1 MNEVVQNAETVGTAL
16 KTISARIRGTASDL
30 GDETDELV
38 ITTSKLRK
46 EIKALTKVDIMDGS
60 SYKST
65 YQILKEI
72 AEVYDT
78 LDNTSQSR
86 VNELL
91 GGKVGI
97 NTIQAILTNFDTA
110 KQIVE
115 ELDTGLAKGSATK
128 ELEKSLDSIQ
138 GKLNQLKSTW
148 QQFSTDF
155 LDTGIVKGAVD
166 GLKGLIS
173 VVDSL
178 TKHIK
183 SLGAIY
189 ASVFAGIVAN
199 KAVKKT
205 IGGSIL
211 GIGTTGLA
219 TNRRYLDFLTGI
231 QAEKLPGYSRTEMD
245 INAIKQA
252 KANGDDLNN
261 LTQLSAQMKEYAKN
275 TEAADMSV
283 AHFYATQT
291 KSAQGFLGSIQAI
304 KTYNKMGSEQQRL
317 AFADAVAI
325 SNKEL
330 GNQMKQLRGANAS
343 ATIYFKTLKIGVK
356 ELGAKVFS
364 GITTGLVNMVASLAI
379 GALIQGIKWLSE
391 SYDRMLEKNAELSRS
406 LKETT
411 DEIKNQEDGI
421 NSLMSQYANIVVTT
435 SDLSTAQS
443 QLIDIQEELADA
455 LGVEKDQLDLV
466 NDSYANNIKLIQERR
481 KKMAD
486 EFTEETKNINQYN
499 DAKKYLEESSVAHW
513 EAGFNGGQRLR
524 KEGNYSAIEASGYGD
539 WDDDTKAF
547 GVMNKHKNISYSQYR
562 NTLYVEGTVDEQ
574 IETLESLNKELT
586 KLWGNKPSSANEHKW
601 LKNLQERIDTLK
613 EEKKAAEELIAKFDE
628 LKKINKIDSKAYS
641 DIEKIEKVV
650 EKLQSANNAKDI
662 IEASNSYKQLK
673 EEIYGAVG
681 ESDTATR
688 DLLDTYFEAIEKNID
703 QGILDINNNV
713 TILEKVLKKFQDET
727 YEKFTGKLSKL
738 DSAIQTISAGDSID
752 ESSINELIKMDAL
765 ALEDFQKTT
774 DGYTISLENLISVRE
789 KYIKEQ
795 KDDIRDTLEE
805 ENQLYED
812 QLAQIKQLETEL
824 STPKKIGYDKT
835 GQAIYSTDDVATE
848 NRLNELKKAAEETQ
862 ERIKAWTA
870 YDKMISEDIAE
881 LQDEIYEKINSKV
894 GKIDSAIKTLSS
906 GEYLD
911 ASTLLELGKIDS
923 TLLGKFKESV
933 EGYTLS
939 LDSLYSIRKKLIK
952 AQGDDI
958 KNEIEYTKNLIRE
971 QEAIIAAHDKTVYDK
986 TGQRVYSDD
995 ERYGRAKSEKKEAE
1009 ERLTYLEAL
1018 YELLGKNTDAV
1029 SLFQQAVSETKGF
1042 KDDITSLYSTD
1053 GLDDQFF
1060 VDHPELVKYKNDVEK
1075 LYGEI
1080 QKLSNAKAAPVLEQL
1095 KELLAEAQKNG
1106 DKDAVAKYS
1115 GMIEVLRKSADLSN
1129 TKALE
1134 EQKKKL
1140 REQIE
1145 AKERYIKGLERQ
1157 RDKEQKI
1164 LDALNKQKEALEKI
1178 ASDYETAAKTAQD
1191 YVDEQI
1197 DALDKQTE
1205 ALEENKKAIEEDYD
1219 ARIKAIEDAIAAIEA
1234 EADALEKQ
1242 SEAQER
1248 LNELKEKELALEE
1261 AKRKKVRVYDA
1272 TRGWRIEEDSDAV
1285 AQAEKEYKEA
1295 LKNYNKYKLKEQQ
1308 DARKAE
1314 LQAQIDALNKE
1325 KEAALEAIDKQIERI
1340 EAMKKEWEEYKKL
1353 WDDALNAYQKLQD
1366 EMAAAAI
1373 LGSDW
1378 REKIAQKDLGI
1389 INTFQEN
1396 YTNVQNQLH
1405 GVVEKQIEDVQKVI
1419 DKYDEQIQVQND
1431 LKSAQESYLGY
1442 YETYSK
1448 KFESLTDAQTAA
1460 LNRLNAAIASG
1471 NPDAA
1476 LDAVLEADNAFA
1488 ATAKG
1493 VQSVVQQGA
1502 NSTPSSKIQQLL
1514 MAGQNAIVEKFMKTA
1529 PNTFAEK
1536 INNMFTGILPPIL
1549 NKVLA
1554 ENIKNNTQKSVN
1566 DNRSV
1571 VFNNAQFDATGTYE
1585 KFKEYMN
1592 RLFND
1597 LDKDAKVGR

>member
-30 GDETDELV
+30 GDEADELV

-46 EIKALTKVDIMDGS
+46 EIKALTNVDIMDGS

-78 LDNTSQSR
+78 LDNTSQAR

-138 GKLNQLKSTW
+138 GKLNQLKSVW

-173 VVDSL
+173 VVDGL

-231 QAEKLPGYSRTEMD
+231 QAQKLPGYSRTEMD

-304 KTYNKMGSEQQRL
+304 KTYNKMGSVQQRK
-317 AFADAVAI
+317 AFADAVAM

-330 GNQMKQLRGANAS
+330 GEQMKQLNGNNAS
-343 ATIYFKTLKIGVK
+343 AATYFKTIKFGLKDIAKNALSMAGNMLLNLGVSVA
-356 ELGAKVFS
+356 LGF
-364 GITTGLVNMVASLAI
+364 
-379 GALIQGIKWLSE
+379 LIQKIYDVRHEYEKLQEENAAFAESLKQITDGLNSE
-391 SYDRMLEKNAELSRS
+391 SEKIDS
-406 LKETT
+406 L
-411 DEIKNQEDGI
+411 
-421 NSLMSQYANIVVTT
+421 LAQYTNILITT
-435 SDLSTAQS
+435 SDLSS
-443 QLIDIQEELADA
+443 EKESLLEIQKEL
-455 LGVEKDQLDLV
+455 
-466 NDSYANNIKLIQERR
+466 
-481 KKMAD
+481 
-486 EFTEETKNINQYN
+486 
-499 DAKKYLEESSVAHW
+499 
-513 EAGFNGGQRLR
+513 
-524 KEGNYSAIEASGYGD
+524 
-539 WDDDTKAF
+539 TKAF
-547 GVMNKHKNISYSQYR
+547 GDEQERLDLVGKSYSENIALIRQLQQESANTFVNDQENVSKYNEAKR
-562 NTLYVEGTVDEQ
+562 KMTNSASVETGYWKDDTYGDITKIQPEGILTKFRSKEEQDIARKYSNAQIGDAEGTLYVTG
-574 IETLESLNKELT
+574 TLEEQLKTLNLLIDDYE
-586 KLWGNKPSSANEHKW
+586 KLYDGNKKYKSSETEW
-601 LKNLQERIDTLK
+601 LKIAKEKREALRTEIDEYK
-613 EEKKAAEELIAKFDE
+613 EYIAKFEKQMDIANTTIPNSVYSKISQIQEIVHKLQAADNAQEILE
-628 LKKINKIDSKAYS
+628 LSKSYKKI
-641 DIEKIEKVV
+641 
-650 EKLQSANNAKDI
+650 KD
-662 IEASNSYKQLK
+662 
-673 EEIYGAVG
+673 EIYKDLP
-681 ESDTATR
+681 DTSKPTI
-688 DLLDTYFEAIEKNID
+688 DILFNNIEKNID
-703 QGILDINNNV
+703 QSILDINNNV
-713 TILEKVLKKFQDET
+713 TVLEKVLKKFQDET

-752 ESSINELIKMDAL
+752 ESSINELIKMDTL

-824 STPKKIGYDKT
+824 STPKKIGYNKT
-835 GQAIYSTDDVATE
+835 GQAIYSTGDVATE

-911 ASTLLELGKIDS
+911 ASTLLELGEIDS
-923 TLLGKFKESV
+923 TLLGKFQKSV

-971 QEAIIAAHDKTVYDK
+971 QEAIIAARDKTVYDK
-986 TGQRVYSDD
+986 TGQRVYSDN
-995 ERYGRAKSEKKEAE
+995 ERYGQAKREKKEAE
-1009 ERLTYLEAL
+1009 ERLAYLEAL

-1029 SLFQQAVSETKGF
+1029 SLFQQAVSDTKGF
-1042 KDDITSLYSTD
+1042 KDDIASLYSTD

-1060 VDHPELVKYKNDVEK
+1060 VDHPELVKYKNDIGK
-1075 LYGEI
+1075 LYEEI

-1095 KELLAEAQKNG
+1095 RKLLADAKKNG

-1115 GMIEVLRKSADLSN
+1115 GMIDILQKSADLSN

-1157 RDKEQKI
+1157 KDKEQKI

-1178 ASDYETAAKTAQD
+1178 VSDYETAAKTAQD

-1272 TRGWRIEEDSDAV
+1272 TRGWV
-1285 AQAEKEYKEA
+1285 
-1295 LKNYNKYKLKEQQ
+1295 
-1308 DARKAE
+1308 
-1314 LQAQIDALNKE
+1314 
-1325 KEAALEAIDKQIERI
+1325 
-1340 EAMKKEWEEYKKL
+1340 
-1353 WDDALNAYQKLQD
+1353 
-1366 EMAAAAI
+1366 
-1373 LGSDW
+1373 
-1378 REKIAQKDLGI
+1378 
-1389 INTFQEN
+1389 
-1396 YTNVQNQLH
+1396 
-1405 GVVEKQIEDVQKVI
+1405 
-1419 DKYDEQIQVQND
+1419 
-1431 LKSAQESYLGY
+1431 
-1442 YETYSK
+1442 
-1448 KFESLTDAQTAA
+1448 
-1460 LNRLNAAIASG
+1460 
-1471 NPDAA
+1471 
-1476 LDAVLEADNAFA
+1476 
-1488 ATAKG
+1488 
-1493 VQSVVQQGA
+1493 
-1502 NSTPSSKIQQLL
+1502 
-1514 MAGQNAIVEKFMKTA
+1514 
-1529 PNTFAEK
+1529 
-1536 INNMFTGILPPIL
+1536 
-1549 NKVLA
+1549 
-1554 ENIKNNTQKSVN
+1554 KNNSPV
-1566 DNRSV
+1566 
-1571 VFNNAQFDATGTYE
+1571 
-1585 KFKEYMN
+1585 
-1592 RLFND
+1592 L
-1597 LDKDAKVGR
+1597 

>member
-16 KTISARIRGTASDL
+16 KTISARIRGTATDL
-30 GDETDELV
+30 GDETDDLV
-38 ITTSKLRK
+38 VTTSKLRK
-46 EIKALTKVDIMDGS
+46 EIKALTNVDILDGS
-60 SYKST
+60 GYKST

-78 LDNTSQSR
+78 LDNTSQAR

-173 VVDSL
+173 VVDGL

-183 SLGAIY
+183 NLGVVY
-189 ASVFAGIVAN
+189 ASAFAGLIAN
-199 KAVKKT
+199 RATNKVT
-205 IGGSIL
+205 NGNIL
-211 GIGTTGLA
+211 GFRNNGSWKLS
-219 TNRRYLDFLTGI
+219 FLPGI
-231 QAEKLPGYSRTEMD
+231 QGESLMDYSTLTKQLAQGMVAKKNNVD
-245 INAIKQA
+245 LDTIPNLNA
-252 KANGDDLNN
+252 
-261 LTQLSAQMKEYAKN
+261 QLKEYIRN
-275 TEAADMSV
+275 TDNASVSAAG
-283 AHFYATQT
+283 FYASQT
-291 KSAQGFLGSIQAI
+291 KSAAGFLGSIQAI
-304 KTYNKMGSEQQRL
+304 KTYNNISANNVVQRKKFAQAITISNQRL
-317 AFADAVAI
+317 G
-325 SNKEL
+325 E
-330 GNQMKQLRGANAS
+330 QLKSLNGANAS
-343 ATIYFKTLKIGVK
+343 AKTYFATLKIGLK
-356 ELGAKVFS
+356 DIGTAFF
-364 GITTGLVNMVASLAI
+364 GGLANVAISAAI
-379 GALIQGIKWLSE
+379 GGLIQVIKSFTE
-391 SYDRMLEKNAELSRS
+391 SYERMVEENAKLVES
-406 LKETT
+406 LKESNN
-411 DEIKNQEDGI
+411 ELKSEAEEI

-455 LGVEKDQLDLV
+455 LGVEKNQLDLV
-466 NDSYANNIKLIQERR
+466 NDSYADNIKLIQERR
-481 KKMAD
+481 EKMAE
-486 EFTEETKNINQYN
+486 EFVAEDKNKQQYEN
-499 DAKKYLEESSVAHW
+499 AKKRLEESALIDKSGG
-513 EAGFNGGQRLR
+513 GFVYA
-524 KEGNYSAIEASGYGD
+524 GNYTAIKSSGWGD
-539 WDDDTKAF
+539 WKDDLSAWAAIDKYKNA
-547 GVMNKHKNISYSQYR
+547 GVSSLGDNLI
-562 NTLYVEGTVDEQ
+562 VGGTIDEQ
-574 IETLESLNKELT
+574 IETLESIYKDLGDLWKDKSSNSNERTWLT
-586 KLWGNKPSSANEHKW
+586 EIQN
-601 LKNLQERIDTLK
+601 QIDTLK
-613 EEKKAAEELIAKFDE
+613 NERAVLEETIKKFEDLN
-628 LKKINKIDSKAYS
+628 KINQLDDKTYS
-641 DIEKIEKVV
+641 NIEKTEEVIKR
-650 EKLQSANNAKDI
+650 LQSADNAKEI
-662 IEASNSYKQLK
+662 IEASNSYRQLK

-681 ESDTATR
+681 EDDTETR
-688 DLLDTYFEAIEKNID
+688 GLLDTYFKTIEKNID
-703 QGILDINNNV
+703 QSLLDINNGV
-713 TILEKVLKKFQDET
+713 TVLERVLKKFQDET

-752 ESSINELIKMDAL
+752 ESSINELIKMDTL

-812 QLAQIKQLETEL
+812 QLAQIEQLETEL

-835 GQAIYSTDDVATE
+835 GQAIYSTGDVATE

-862 ERIKAWTA
+862 KRIKAWMA
-870 YDKMISEDIAE
+870 YDEMISEDIAE

-894 GKIDSAIKTLSS
+894 SKIDSAIKALSS

-971 QEAIIAAHDKTVYDK
+971 QEAIIAAHDHIVYDK
-986 TGQRVYSDD
+986 TGQRIYSDD
-995 ERYGRAKSEKKEAE
+995 EKYGQAKSEKKEAE

-1029 SLFQQAVSETKGF
+1029 SLFQQAVSDTKGF
-1042 KDDITSLYSTD
+1042 KDDIASLYSTD

-1060 VDHPELVKYKNDVEK
+1060 VDHPELVKYKNDIGK
-1075 LYGEI
+1075 LYEEI

-1095 KELLAEAQKNG
+1095 RELLADAKKNG

-1115 GMIEVLRKSADLSN
+1115 GMIDILQKSADLSN

-1157 RDKEQKI
+1157 KDKEQKI

-1219 ARIKAIEDAIAAIEA
+1219 ACIKAIEDAIAAIEA

-1272 TRGWRIEEDSDAV
+1272 TRGWV
-1285 AQAEKEYKEA
+1285 
-1295 LKNYNKYKLKEQQ
+1295 
-1308 DARKAE
+1308 
-1314 LQAQIDALNKE
+1314 
-1325 KEAALEAIDKQIERI
+1325 
-1340 EAMKKEWEEYKKL
+1340 
-1353 WDDALNAYQKLQD
+1353 
-1366 EMAAAAI
+1366 
-1373 LGSDW
+1373 
-1378 REKIAQKDLGI
+1378 
-1389 INTFQEN
+1389 
-1396 YTNVQNQLH
+1396 
-1405 GVVEKQIEDVQKVI
+1405 
-1419 DKYDEQIQVQND
+1419 
-1431 LKSAQESYLGY
+1431 
-1442 YETYSK
+1442 
-1448 KFESLTDAQTAA
+1448 
-1460 LNRLNAAIASG
+1460 
-1471 NPDAA
+1471 
-1476 LDAVLEADNAFA
+1476 
-1488 ATAKG
+1488 
-1493 VQSVVQQGA
+1493 
-1502 NSTPSSKIQQLL
+1502 
-1514 MAGQNAIVEKFMKTA
+1514 
-1529 PNTFAEK
+1529 
-1536 INNMFTGILPPIL
+1536 
-1549 NKVLA
+1549 
-1554 ENIKNNTQKSVN
+1554 KNNSPV
-1566 DNRSV
+1566 
-1571 VFNNAQFDATGTYE
+1571 
-1585 KFKEYMN
+1585 
-1592 RLFND
+1592 L
-1597 LDKDAKVGR
+1597 